1 MALFG
6 IIIGFLASLIISSI
20 IIYATTKLF
29 GETEGFGTALLTAFV
44 GAIIF
49 TLVTNLLGI
58 GWIAALIGGIAW
70 LLALG
75 SFYSIGWLKSALIAL
90 IIWVIATLISII
102 LPTVAGP
109 L

>member
-1 MALFG
+1 MTLSG
-6 IIIGFLASLIISSI
+6 VIIGFLASLIISSI
-20 IIYATTKLF
+20 IIYTTTKLF

-58 GWIAALIGGIAW
+58 GWVAALIGGIAW

-75 SFYSIGWLKSALIAL
+75 SFYSIGWLKSAAIAL
-90 IIWVIATLISII
+90 VIWIIATLISII